1 MKMKNNNGFA
11 KFILHIAGL
20 LVCVLPPVI
29 CTLSYFPLWISCG
42 GDQMISGGVALLII
56 LAALPFYKFLQ
67 KRLESAASYIIWLII
82 FLFCFLMEK
91 IIDQV
96 TVISFVGLV
105 SNLVGA
111 LLLKIGERFNKESA

>member
-1 MKMKNNNGFA
+1 
-11 KFILHIAGL
+11 
-20 LVCVLPPVI
+20 
-29 CTLSYFPLWISCG
+29 
-42 GDQMISGGVALLII
+42 MISGGVALLII